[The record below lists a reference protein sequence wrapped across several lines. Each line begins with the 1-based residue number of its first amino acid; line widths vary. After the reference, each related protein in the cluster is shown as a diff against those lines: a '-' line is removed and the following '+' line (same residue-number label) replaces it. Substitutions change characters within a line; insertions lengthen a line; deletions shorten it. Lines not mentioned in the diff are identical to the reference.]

1 VGVRSSALRVAR
13 RFFERRGYVLA
24 EWPGPGVRRD
34 LRGALQ
40 AASIDLVLDVG
51 AYDGEYAL
59 DLRRLGYEG
68 AIASF
73 EPSPA
78 QLGRLRERS
87 AADPRWTVHDV
98 ALSDRTLDTTLH
110 RYADGH
116 FDSLHVG
123 GPLGDRFE
131 QHLRPASDTTVR
143 TRRLDELWS
152 DLVPPGADVLVK
164 TDTQGHD
171 LAVLRGLGDRLP
183 EVALVQCEVAVIPL
197 YEGAAGLTLVLSH
210 LEQAGFGLA
219 ATEAVSRG
227 PDHVSA
233 IELDCLFVNL
243 SQPPFDWA
251 R

>member
-1 VGVRSSALRVAR
+1 VGFKASGLRGLR
-13 RFFERRGYVLA
+13 RLLERAGYLVV

-34 LRGALQ
+34 LRGAVR
-40 AASIDLVLDVG
+40 AASIDLVIDVG

-78 QLGRLRERS
+78 QLARLRERS
-87 AADPRWTVHDV
+87 ADDPRWTVHDV
-98 ALSDRTLDTTLH
+98 ALSDRSLDTTLH

-131 QHLRPASDTTVR
+131 QHLRPESDTSVR

-152 DLVPPGADVLVK
+152 DLVPPGANVLVK

-171 LAVLRGLGDRLP
+171 LAVLQGMGDRLP
-183 EVALVQCEVAVIPL
+183 EVAVVQCEVAVIPL
-197 YEGAAGLTLVLSH
+197 YEGAAGLTDVLAH
-210 LEQAGFGLA
+210 LEAAGFGLA
-219 ATEAVSRG
+219 AAEAVSRG
-227 PDHVSA
+227 PHHVSA

-243 SQPPFDWA
+243 SHPPFDWA
-251 R
+251 G